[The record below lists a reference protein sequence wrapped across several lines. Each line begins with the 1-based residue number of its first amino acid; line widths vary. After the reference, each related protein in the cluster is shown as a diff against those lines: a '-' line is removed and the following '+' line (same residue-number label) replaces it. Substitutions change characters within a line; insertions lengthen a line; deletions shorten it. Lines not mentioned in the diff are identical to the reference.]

1 MSMSL
6 VVYFG
11 ILSVWALIAYA
22 LFRLVRRA
30 R

>member
-1 MSMSL
+1 MSVSL

-11 ILSVWALIAYA
+11 ILSVWALIGYA
-22 LFRLVRRA
+22 LIRLVRRA